1 MGKPL
6 STDLR
11 SSPSYAPG
19 AGANAKCLVHI
30 GSRIG
35 GCGKICH
42 KLISR
47 NMLKLLDKTSISG
60 SLVNKTG

>member
-1 MGKPL
+1 MRRAL
-6 STDLR
+6 
-11 SSPSYAPG
+11 A
-19 AGANAKCLVHI
+19 ANAKCLVHI

-42 KLISR
+42 KPISR
-47 NMLKLLDKTSISG
+47 NMLKLLDITPLAG